1 MQDDAMQVQDG
12 RSGLAT
18 VAAYACFESIQA
30 NAVVAEADALGFGV
44 CYCCCCCWPNP
55 MQGRDRNSQR
65 WARHVPGRWRNG
77 GGGRV
82 GGVERGMQSGGMGWD
97 GDGQDGLGWRRS
109 RCGANVTNNLSP
121 VMTAAGKGVG
131 CVGAGGSRLS
141 YAIRM
146 DAGTY
151 RIRCRLSGRP
161 VQKVTDGGWM
171 GNKRQAAPAS
181 VACGR
186 RCSQLFGWFRKP
198 LAGLGP
204 TAPSIR
210 RAIHDSRI
218 PRIQPNQQN
227 VAPPV
232 EQRKTLMNPVPFA
245 GYCWRCLAFFLLVL
259 YSVP

>member
-146 DAGTY
+146 DANGCGY
-151 RIRCRLSGRP
+151 VPDSVHAEWAAGPKSHRWGM
-161 VQKVTDGGWM
+161 DGEQTPS
-171 GNKRQAAPAS
+171 RAS
-181 VACGR
+181 VG
-186 RCSQLFGWFRKP
+186 
-198 LAGLGP
+198 GLR
-204 TAPSIR
+204 APM
-210 RAIHDSRI
+210 
-218 PRIQPNQQN
+218 QPALW
-227 VAPPV
+227 V
-232 EQRKTLMNPVPFA
+232 VP
-245 GYCWRCLAFFLLVL
+245 
-259 YSVP
+259 